1 MSAKDI
7 IENLSTIH
15 ANAYEG
21 RWRIKAEQGNSDY
34 SPHYG
39 VVAGEYYTVT
49 PARSDWEGFGYGA
62 SLNNA
67 KAIVEEHNVFP
78 KMLDTLAKLLELHQD
93 SGEKV
98 HEWTNV
104 FGGSV
109 EESLRPDAKNSCT
122 GCGYQTEWPCETVT
136 IIEEGLK

>member
-1 MSAKDI
+1 MSAQETLDRLRKV
-7 IENLSTIH
+7 H
-15 ANAYEG
+15 ADAYEG
-21 RWRIKAEQGNSDY
+21 TWRVKAEQGSKEY

-62 SLNNA
+62 NLSNA
-67 KAIVEEHNVFP
+67 TAIVEEHNQIP
-78 KMLDTLAKLLELHQD
+78 KLVSTLEKLLELHQD
-93 SGEKV
+93 SGNKV

-109 EESLRPDAKNSCT
+109 EESLRTDAKNSCT
-122 GCGYQTEWPCETVT
+122 GCGYQEEWPCETYT
-136 IIEEGLK
+136 TIEEGLK